1 MSLQQRD
8 KTSQTPLHIAVLE
21 MRAWILPSVTRENE
35 LRWTLSPGQRNVTQL
50 KSFQRYVATQVHE
63 AARNGDIAC
72 LKELLGAG
80 AEPRL
85 GRRGS

>member
-1 MSLQQRD
+1 MAVTIRD
-8 KTSQTPLHIAVLE
+8 KGKRIALDFVF
-21 MRAWILPSVTRENE
+21 RAKKRHTTEILS
-35 LRWTLSPGQRNVTQL
+35 
-50 KSFQRYVATQVHE
+50 QRYVATQVPE